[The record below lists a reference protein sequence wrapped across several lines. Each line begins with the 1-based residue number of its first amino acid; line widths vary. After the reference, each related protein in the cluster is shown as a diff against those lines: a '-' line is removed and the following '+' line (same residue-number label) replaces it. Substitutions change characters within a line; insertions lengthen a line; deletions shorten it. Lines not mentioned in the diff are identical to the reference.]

1 MADNYL
7 KRKMEE
13 HRAGG
18 TARRTANAS
27 SPAAGSRPGYMTIKF
42 PPRRVFIT
50 GGAKGVGRAIID
62 AFREASCQVAFCDVN
77 CKTGNTTAQE
87 TGARYYPLDVADTE
101 ALDRA
106 MRDVIKRW
114 GGIDIIINN
123 VGTVKYQA
131 IEETSVTDFSLALAT
146 CLNPVFVT
154 AKRMAIHRRS
164 LQELPSYGR
173 IINIAST
180 RALMS
185 EGNTEGYSA
194 AKGGIVSLTHSL
206 MMTMAPLNVTVNAI
220 SPGWITNDHD
230 DPPTEK
236 DHAQHPSH
244 RVGGPEDVA
253 HLCLFLA
260 CEESDFINGQNIV
273 LDGGMTKKM
282 IYA

>member
-7 KRKMEE
+7 ERKMEE
-13 HRAGG
+13 HCANSHS
-18 TARRTANAS
+18 RRPANAQ
-27 SPAAGSRPGYMTIKF
+27 SPSAGSHPGYLTIKF

-123 VGTVKYQA
+123 VGTVKFQD
-131 IEETSVTDFSLALAT
+131 IEETSTTDFGLALAT

-154 AKRMAIHRRS
+154 AKRMAIHRR
-164 LQELPSYGR
+164 ELPEMPNYGR

-180 RALMS
+180 RALMG
-185 EGNTEGYSA
+185 EAGTAGYSA

-206 MMTMAPLNVTVNAI
+206 MMSMAPLNVTVNAI

-230 DPPTEK
+230 EPPTEK
-236 DHAQHPSH
+236 DKAMHPSG
-244 RVGGPEDVA
+244 RVGNPDDVA
-253 HLCLFLA
+253 RLCIFLA
-260 CEESDFINGQNIV
+260 CEENNFINGQNIV
-273 LDGGMTKKM
+273 VDGGITKRM
-282 IYA
+282 AYI